1 VTEAVKAS
9 GVPAAGRPAFSAGYR
24 TWLLFLL
31 ALIYTSNFV
40 DRTLLST
47 LAQLIKQDLH
57 LSDTDLGLLTG
68 TAFAVLYAVLGIPL
82 ARLIEH
88 KSRIV
93 VMSVCI
99 AIWSVMTAACGLA
112 QSFVQLALPRIGVGI
127 GEAGCQPAAHSLISD
142 HFPPEKRATALA
154 IFGLGIPVGTLI
166 GAIGGGWIA
175 QTLGWRS
182 AFVWVGA
189 PGLILALLALVTLKE
204 PPRGHA
210 EGADGQATAP
220 PLTAVIRR
228 YFERPS
234 TLWVIAGAT
243 VAATAAYAILAFTSA
258 LFVRRYGLNIREAAL
273 AFGAISGVGAGV
285 SILGGGVLADRL
297 AKTDVRA
304 YAWVSV
310 AGLLLAIPLFALGFT
325 RPDWV
330 SALALLVPA
339 AAAQQLY
346 LAPTFAIANNMVE
359 PRMRATSIA
368 LFSTCWSLVGIGFGP
383 LAAGVI
389 SDAMAKAL
397 KADPAGTDVLHL
409 CRQAGCADASAT
421 GLQYALAS
429 IVVLYLI
436 AALLFAASSGTMKRD
451 LAKARAAV
459 TG

>member
-1 VTEAVKAS
+1 MKKPAE
-9 GVPAAGRPAFSAGYR
+9 AAGVRFSAPYR
-24 TWLLFLL
+24 GWLLLL
-31 ALIYTSNFV
+31 LFLIYTSNFV
-40 DRTLLST
+40 DRTVLST
-47 LAQLIKQDLH
+47 LAQPIKRELQ

-88 KSRIV
+88 RSRVV
-93 VMSVCI
+93 VMSICI
-99 AIWSVMTAACGLA
+99 AVWSVMTAACGLA
-112 QSFVQLALPRIGVGI
+112 QSFIQLALPRIGVGI

-154 IFGLGIPVGTLI
+154 IFGLGIPAGTLI
-166 GAIGGGWIA
+166 GAVGGGWIA
-175 QTLGWRS
+175 QDLSWRS
-182 AFVWVGA
+182 AFLVVGA
-189 PGLILALLALVTLKE
+189 PGLVLALLALATLKE

-210 EGADGQATAP
+210 EGADASAAAP

-234 TLWVIAGAT
+234 ALWVIAGAT

-258 LFVRRYGLNIREAAL
+258 LFVRRYGLSIREAGL
-273 AFGAISGVGAGV
+273 AFGAVSGVGAGV
-285 SILGGGVLADRL
+285 SILGGGVLADWF
-297 AKTDVRA
+297 AKKDFRA

-310 AGLLLAIPLFALGFT
+310 AGLLAAIPLFALGFT
-325 RPDWV
+325 RPDWP

-346 LAPTFAIANNMVE
+346 LAPTFAVANNLVE

-368 LFSTCWSLVGIGFGP
+368 IFSTCWTLVGIGLGP
-383 LAAGVI
+383 LAAGAI
-389 SDAMAKAL
+389 SDAAAKAL

-409 CRQAGCADASAT
+409 CRQPGCADASAA

-436 AALLFAASSGTMKRD
+436 AAVLFALSSGTMKRD
-451 LAKARAAV
+451 LAAARATA